1 MNKKHLEY
9 ARNQM
14 SRHIMLI
21 EKEIKPVSLAM
32 VENEY
37 AKSCEKLVKA
47 QDLFTAMNIRGE
59 THTAIYVFKYPCME
73 DVINFTLGRLCDPK
87 VVRRW
92 IEGKMFGYPD
102 EKISKFIEGE

>member
-1 MNKKHLEY
+1 MNKKREEQIEKLMH
-9 ARNQM
+9 N
-14 SRHIMLI
+14 HIVLV
-21 EKEIKPVSLAM
+21 EKEIKPVSLVM
-32 VENEY
+32 VEKEY
-37 AKSCEKLVKA
+37 AKSCEELVKA
-47 QDLFTAMNIRGE
+47 QDLYTVLNTRGE

-87 VVRRW
+87 IVRRW

>member
-1 MNKKHLEY
+1 MDKKREEQII
-9 ARNQM
+9 NQM
-14 SRHIMLI
+14 NVHVMLI
-21 EKEIKPVSLAM
+21 EKEARSVGLVMI
-32 VENEY
+32 ENEY
-37 AKSCEKLVKA
+37 AKSCEEFVKT
-47 QDLFTAMNIRGE
+47 QDLYTVLNTRGE

-73 DVINFTLGRLCDPK
+73 DVINFTLGRICDPK